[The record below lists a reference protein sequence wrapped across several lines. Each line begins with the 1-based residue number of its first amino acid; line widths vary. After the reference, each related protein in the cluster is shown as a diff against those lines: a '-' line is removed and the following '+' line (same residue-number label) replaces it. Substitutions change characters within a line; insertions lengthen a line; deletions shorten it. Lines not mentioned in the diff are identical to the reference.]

1 MVNKSLYKTLINELS
16 SKGIRLVAVSKTK
29 SVEEIREL
37 YDLGQRIFGENKV
50 QELLTKRPL
59 LPEDIE
65 WHLIGTLQ
73 TNKVKQII
81 SHVSLIHSVSSLSLL
96 QEIEKRSESLGIT
109 SNILLQIHIAQEETK
124 HGFTHTELANLFESG
139 VLQQLKYTKIQGL
152 MGMASYTDDVEI
164 VKDEFRGLK
173 HLFDTLKATHFQQAE
188 FNILSMGMSGDYQL
202 AIECGAN
209 IVRIGSLLFG
219 ARN

>member
-1 MVNKSLYKTLINELS
+1 MVNKTFYNNLVNELTN
-16 SKGIRLVAVSKTK
+16 KGVRLVAVSKTK
-29 SVEEIREL
+29 SVEEIKEL

-50 QELLTKRPL
+50 QELLAKKPL
-59 LPEDIE
+59 LPDDIE

-81 SHVSLIHSVSSLSLL
+81 SHVSLIHSVSSISLL

-124 HGFTHTELANLFESG
+124 HGFSYEELAKLFESG
-139 VLQQLKYTKIQGL
+139 ALQKLTHTKIRGL
-152 MGMASYTDDVEI
+152 MGMASFTDDVEI
-164 VKDEFRGLK
+164 VKNEFSGLK
-173 HLFDTLKATHFQQAE
+173 HLFDTLKATHFPQAE
-188 FNILSMGMSGDYQL
+188 FNVLSMGMSGDYQL

-209 IVRIGSLLFG
+209 MVRIGSLLFG